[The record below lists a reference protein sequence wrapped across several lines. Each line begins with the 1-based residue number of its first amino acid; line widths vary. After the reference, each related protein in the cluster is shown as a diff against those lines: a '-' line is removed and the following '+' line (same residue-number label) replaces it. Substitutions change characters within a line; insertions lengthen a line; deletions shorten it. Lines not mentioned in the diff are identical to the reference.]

1 MPNALKWNKY
11 LYEHPE
17 ARAEDLMSAF
27 KDKSI
32 QAIINAIGGDD
43 TIRLL
48 PYIDFDGIKIILKY
62 LWGFQI
68 LR

>member
-1 MPNALKWNKY
+1 
-11 LYEHPE
+11 
-17 ARAEDLMSAF
+17 MSAF

-62 LWGFQI
+62 L
-68 LR
+68 